1 MRACFPWLRARNAV
15 AVAISELPI
24 IITAAMHCYRN
35 QRGWEWMRTRGAIV
49 CGGIL
54 SMIMV

>member
-24 IITAAMHCYRN
+24 IITAAMHCCRD
-35 QRGWEWMRTRGAIV
+35 QRSTLRMRTRGAITCV
-49 CGGIL
+49 V
-54 SMIMV
+54 SA